1 MRVPAAGAGPGGR
14 LPLRELQRA
23 LSRHRILL
31 AAGLAAAA
39 VAAGLTAVAPPQE
52 PRVLVLTAAHDL
64 AAGAA
69 LLPEDLVAVAVPTAL
84 LPEGALQD
92 AADAVGRLAAGPV
105 RRGEPLTDVRLLGAA
120 LLPRDAGGASGTA
133 GFDVAVPVRVA
144 EPLVAALV
152 LPGDRVDLLAASA
165 EGGSAAA
172 VVATA
177 VRVLSVP
184 AVRDDTGEGTLVVV
198 AADRPTAARLAA
210 AAVTSR
216 LSLVVLPR

>member
-1 MRVPAAGAGPGGR
+1 MRPPATSSRSTGR
-14 LPLRELQRA
+14 LSLRELQRA

-69 LLPEDLVAVAVPTAL
+69 LLPEDLVAVAVPSAL
-84 LPEGALQD
+84 LPAGALQD
-92 AADAVGRLAAGPV
+92 TAHAVGRLAAGPV
-105 RRGEPLTDVRLLGAA
+105 RRGEQLTDVRLLGAA
-120 LLPRDAGGASGTA
+120 LLPREMGGSAGRA
-133 GFDVAVPVRVA
+133 GSEVAVPVRVA

-152 LPGDRVDLLAASA
+152 QPGDRVDLLAASA

-172 VVATA
+172 TVAAA

-216 LSLVVLPR
+216 LSLIVLPR

>member
-1 MRVPAAGAGPGGR
+1 MSAPGGSSR
-14 LPLRELQRA
+14 PGRRPSLRELQRA
-23 LSRHRILL
+23 LARHRILL
-31 AAGLAAAA
+31 AAGLAAGA

-84 LPEGALQD
+84 LPEGALHDSAQ
-92 AADAVGRLAAGPV
+92 AVGRLAAGPV

-120 LLPRDAGGASGTA
+120 LLPTAAGATPGRA
-133 GFDVAVPVRVA
+133 DPEVAVPVRVA

-152 LPGDRVDLLAASA
+152 QPGDRVDLLAASS

-184 AVRDDTGEGTLVVV
+184 TVRDDAGEGTLVVV
-198 AADRPTAARLAA
+198 AADRSTAARLAA